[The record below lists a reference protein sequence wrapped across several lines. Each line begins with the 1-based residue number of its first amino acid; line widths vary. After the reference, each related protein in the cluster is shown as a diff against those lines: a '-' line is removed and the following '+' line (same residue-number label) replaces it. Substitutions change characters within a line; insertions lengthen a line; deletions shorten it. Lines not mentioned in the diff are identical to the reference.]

1 MRENCGDRARRTW
14 AVELF
19 EGARIGGAGGAFE
32 LGGLW
37 WLGARAKSRSGA
49 GCVVHRLSKSKW
61 TNSEIHDRRIAERT
75 SKLKSFNE
83 GPGTLGC
90 CQAVQALEGGNQNI
104 ANENAEIAEVAEDD
118 VEDGGNGG
126 VEDDGIEEEDTGV
139 GIIGIVS
146 IINEMSSRGGAA
158 SGAATSGGAP
168 AR

>member
-1 MRENCGDRARRTW
+1 
-14 AVELF
+14 
-19 EGARIGGAGGAFE
+19 
-32 LGGLW
+32 
-37 WLGARAKSRSGA
+37 
-49 GCVVHRLSKSKW
+49 
-61 TNSEIHDRRIAERT
+61 
-75 SKLKSFNE
+75 
-83 GPGTLGC
+83 LGC